1 MGTMHHTGR
10 ILVGLCGITYCSL
23 QTFIT
28 FRLSKLEISTIKLF
42 VMRVV
47 TWSLLCVS
55 GFVHVTMEVWV
66 ATRLLKKDPQL
77 YKPWYLDRF
86 DTEAYFPDIISD
98 ISEWLTFL
106 LFAVFSSTYFPEF
119 RDLGVEMICFSGD
132 YKRKRERAT
141 DSRPMLNHKDNESCD
156 EY

>member
-1 MGTMHHTGR
+1 
-10 ILVGLCGITYCSL
+10 
-23 QTFIT
+23 
-28 FRLSKLEISTIKLF
+28 
-42 VMRVV
+42 
-47 TWSLLCVS
+47 
-55 GFVHVTMEVWV
+55 MEVWL

-156 EY
+156 EYWTLTFFDIEVLRSYHGDKGKLEILFEYQNSLTN